1 MIDGPLIVPV
11 ALFVSSAF
19 VVVGLPIA
27 RALAKKMERDAGH
40 PRIPAE
46 VSQRL
51 ERMEHAIDTIAVEVE
66 RISEG
71 QRFVTKL
78 LAERPAARP
87 ELPDSARGPEGRCT
101 GVDRRERQ

>member
-1 MIDGPLIVPV
+1 VFVIEGPFIVPV
-11 ALFVSSAF
+11 AFFLSTAF

-27 RALAKKMERDAGH
+27 RALSRKMERDTGQ
-40 PRIPAE
+40 PRIPSE

-78 LAERPAARP
+78 LADRPAARP
-87 ELPDSARGPEGRCT
+87 ELPASTA
-101 GVDRRERQ
+101 ERQ

>member
-1 MIDGPLIVPV
+1 MIDGPFVVPV
-11 ALFVSSAF
+11 ALFLSTAF

-27 RALAKKMERDAGH
+27 RALAKRMERETAH

-46 VSQRL
+46 VTHRL

-78 LAERPAARP
+78 LSERAARP
-87 ELPDSARGPEGRCT
+87 ELPAPPRDP
-101 GVDRRERQ
+101 Q

>member
-1 MIDGPLIVPV
+1 MIDGPFIVPV
-11 ALFVSSAF
+11 AFFVSSAF

-27 RALAKKMERDAGH
+27 RALAKKMERDAGR

-87 ELPDSARGPEGRCT
+87 GLPASAREQ
-101 GVDRRERQ
+101 E